1 MLIKKKSLNFK
12 SLPETVTLS
21 IAIFQS
27 RTEVVYKD
35 PAVIDI
41 QLLRAGL
48 PIEHVVK
55 AGLKSWK
62 QELCYS
68 FL

>member
-1 MLIKKKSLNFK
+1 MLIKNTLLSKVYQK
-12 SLPETVTLS
+12 VTLS

-27 RTEVVYKD
+27 RIEVVYKD

-48 PIEHVVK
+48 PTEHVK
-55 AGLKSWK
+55 AGLKSPI
-62 QELCYS
+62 
-68 FL
+68 